1 MPYSTKTT
9 YYLDLVDIREFF
21 KSEFKIRTV
30 TLREVSDQTGIHE
43 VALGQFKN
51 GHRLLSADAA
61 LTLVK
66 WGNGNVNN
74 FLKRRGNAYKH
85 NDTPDQRQIRI
96 ASQFL
101 NSLGAEIGTGET
113 VIDAMVRLLGEAKS
127 RGLFEDGVN
136 E

>member
-9 YYLDLVDIREFF
+9 YFLDLEDIREFF
-21 KSEFKIRTV
+21 RGEFKIRQV
-30 TLREVSDQTGIHE
+30 TLREVGEQTGIHE

-66 WGNGNVNN
+66 WGNGNINN

-85 NDTPDQRQIRI
+85 TDTPDQRQIRI

-101 NSLGAEIGTGET
+101 NSIGAEVGKNELP
-113 VIDAMVRLLGEAKS
+113 IDAMIRLLGEAKQ
-127 RGLFEDGVN
+127 RGLFEEDA